1 MSYEQLSLGAS
12 AAIVIMVSIGMLL
25 LADTRADIREM
36 KALLQETIIEM
47 RVTNKDH
54 ERRLTK
60 VEQK

>member
-25 LADTRADIREM
+25 LSDTRADIREM